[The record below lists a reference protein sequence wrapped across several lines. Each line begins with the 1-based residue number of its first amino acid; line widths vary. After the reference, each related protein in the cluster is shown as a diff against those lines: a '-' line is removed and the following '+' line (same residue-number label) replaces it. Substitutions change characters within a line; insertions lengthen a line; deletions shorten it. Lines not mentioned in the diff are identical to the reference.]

1 MKNDASTGQL
11 IIGSFCI
18 IFALIFYHL
27 MHDSFLILLG
37 IIGIILIITGLN
49 ENKGYMNRIIPLLIF
64 FVFFGIL
71 IYLVFIFPFSRPE
84 KQITIILIFVL
95 PIVLFGVPFYTSWG
109 KISNF
114 KKGVKMVESGKYK
127 EASDYFNEI
136 LKKDHNNPLAWA
148 GKAAALQKLGKSEE
162 AFYSI
167 KNALD
172 LKYKTGIKIFSLS
185 KLIIN
190 AMIYNTAGLVYA
202 EDGNYQKA
210 LEYYDKALES
220 NKNFHAVWTN
230 KGTALGEM
238 GKLEESLKC
247 FDKSL
252 RYYPRSP
259 ALLNNKGET
268 LQKLGKYS
276 DAIKYIDKGLKIDS
290 KLPVLWFT
298 KGEIF
303 MDLKRYEEALEYI
316 NKALELDP
324 DFEDAKKAKE
334 EILSLKVK

>member
-11 IIGSFCI
+11 IVGSFCI
-18 IFALIFYHL
+18 IFALFFYHL

-49 ENKGYMNRIIPLLIF
+49 ENKGYRNRIIPLIIL
-64 FVFFGIL
+64 FVFCGIL

-136 LKKDHNNPLAWA
+136 LKKDHDNPLAWA
-148 GKAAALQKLGKSEE
+148 GKAVALQKLGKSEE

-172 LKYKTGIKIFSLS
+172 LKYKTEIKIFSLS
-185 KLIIN
+185 KLLIN
-190 AMIYNTAGLVYA
+190 AMVYNTAGLVYA

-210 LEYYDKALES
+210 LDYFDKALE
-220 NKNFHAVWTN
+220 
-230 KGTALGEM
+230 
-238 GKLEESLKC
+238 LKPE
-247 FDKSL
+247 L
-252 RYYPRSP
+252 Y
-259 ALLNNKGET
+259 AAWNG
-268 LQKLGKYS
+268 
-276 DAIKYIDKGLKIDS
+276 KGL
-290 KLPVLWFT
+290 L
-298 KGEIF
+298 
-303 MDLKRYEEALEYI
+303 
-316 NKALELDP
+316 
-324 DFEDAKKAKE
+324 
-334 EILSLKVK
+334 

>member
-27 MHDSFLILLG
+27 MHNSFLIILG

-49 ENKGYMNRIIPLLIF
+49 ENKGYRNRVIPLIIF

-114 KKGVKMVESGKYK
+114 KKGVKMVESGRYK
-127 EASDYFNEI
+127 EASDYFNEV

-148 GKAAALQKLGKSEE
+148 GKAVALQKLGKSEE

-172 LKYKTGIKIFSLS
+172 LRYKTGIKIFSLS

-210 LEYYDKALES
+210 LEYYDKALKS

-247 FDKSL
+247 FDKAL

-276 DAIKYIDKGLKIDS
+276 DAMKYIDKGLKVDP
-290 KLPVLWFT
+290 KLPMLWLT